1 MQFLFLGQR
10 FAMMEEKVIL
20 ANILRNYT
28 VESLETRDKVL
39 PAPEVVLRNSKPLK
53 IKIRERMR

>member
-1 MQFLFLGQR
+1 MKFLFLGQR
-10 FAMMEEKVIL
+10 FAIMEEKVIL
-20 ANILRNYT
+20 ANILRT
-28 VESLETRDKVL
+28 FSVESLEPREQVL